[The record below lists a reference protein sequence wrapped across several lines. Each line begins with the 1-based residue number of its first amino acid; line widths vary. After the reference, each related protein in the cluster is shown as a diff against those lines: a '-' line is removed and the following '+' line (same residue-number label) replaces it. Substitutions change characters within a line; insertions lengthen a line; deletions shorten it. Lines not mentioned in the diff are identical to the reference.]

1 MRPSSAFSA
10 VGCILLEWFWSSLKG
25 RVVPNRCKV
34 VLSDHLYAGMKP
46 FYPEGSGLFPSQ
58 AARGCRWWKLCQEW
72 HLIPS
77 LEFQRLVQPMPRL
90 AAHGGPAHYIFSLFC
105 AQPPAPP
112 PPLLLPL
119 YSFISLPLCFLPS
132 VLFYVPPFFFPCY
145 LLIALFSFPPTF
157 PPSTPVTVYNF
168 SLLLHFHSSPFFLP
182 PLPCTQFSPTRQTP
196 YPFSGPWT
204 LDAEISEHRDHLWT
218 WKSLKDTI

>member
-1 MRPSSAFSA
+1 
-10 VGCILLEWFWSSLKG
+10 
-25 RVVPNRCKV
+25 
-34 VLSDHLYAGMKP
+34 MKP

-58 AARGCRWWKLCQEW
+58 AARGCRWWKLSQEW

-145 LLIALFSFPPTF
+145 LLIVLFSFPPTF